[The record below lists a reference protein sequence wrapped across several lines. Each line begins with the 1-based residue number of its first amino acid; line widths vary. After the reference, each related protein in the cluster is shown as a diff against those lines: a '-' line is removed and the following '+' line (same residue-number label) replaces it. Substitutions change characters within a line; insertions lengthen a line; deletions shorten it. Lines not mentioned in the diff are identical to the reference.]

1 MIPSTNNKLLVA
13 EDWKKIYQS
22 FNNSDFKSY
31 DFETLRRTMI
41 TYLRENY
48 PEDFNDYIDSSEYV
62 ALIDLIAYLGQ
73 NLSFRVDLNARENFL
88 ETAQRRE
95 SILRLAQLIN
105 YNPKRNTPANGFLKI
120 TSISTTENIT
130 DANGVN
136 LSNTPIAWNDPSNS
150 NWYQQFLTVINNAMP
165 ADITFG
171 KPYDR
176 KSISGI
182 PTEQYKINSAITDV
196 PLFTFS
202 KSVSGVSMEF
212 EIVSSTF
219 AESTYIKESTPLP
232 GSNFSFIFRNDSRG
246 SASANTGFFVHFR
259 QGTLGVSSFSVD
271 TPVANEVVGIDIANI
286 NDTDVWLWQLDGNGN
301 YGTEWTKVSNIT
313 GNNIIYNSLDI
324 SKRNIYAVTS
334 RDQDQIDLTFADG
347 AFGNLPKGN
356 FKLFYRQSNGLQ
368 YSIKPDQMN
377 GIQIQVPYV
386 NKGGQRNT
394 ITFTLSLQYTVNN
407 SSAPETNDNIKLKA
421 PQAYY
426 TQNRMI
432 TAEDY
437 NIAPLTAGTDILK
450 VKSVNRISSGISKY
464 FELSDVSGKY
474 STTNIYGS
482 DGALYKDIKQST
494 IEFSFDNRNDIYSV
508 IQNQIIPIVES
519 DTLRDFYFDNYPRP
533 DLQSQSALWQQLTST
548 TNQST
553 GYFKDKIL
561 GTPLQTG
568 FFSSNNLS
576 YVDTGALVKYVPGD
590 GYVFAKNGK
599 RIPVANADSTTSK
612 YMWSKIALVIGDGAN
627 AGAGALANGTGPIVA
642 TGYVPTDAV
651 ASSVIPNFSTVFSYS
666 LQNEIINLCLAT
678 RNFGIAFSAD
688 TRSWYI
694 INDTNLNTADPFTLV
709 YQKDVSNS
717 NRDTGWMFAFLWNGT
732 GYEVVYRTSD
742 YIFESK
748 AETAFFYDGTDKNYD
763 FVTNTVVK
771 DKISVLGIN
780 TVSTSSFYSLGKDY
794 HWQVNGNIVEAD
806 GYVEPKK
813 VKVSFFDAQDD
824 GQIDNPDSFEEIV
837 ISNSTSSYTTYKDKF
852 VYFKNSAD
860 ELTYSLVDSSNF
872 LAYPI
877 PDNIPADMK
886 IEGQLYY
893 FYDYGLDYV
902 ASYSTATSAPFTLEP
917 SYYAKPGRHSLKFHY
932 VHNSGDSKRLDP
944 SKTNLIDVFILS
956 SSYDTTFRA
965 WLSSG
970 AGTAPLPPTSS
981 SLETNYSAALE
992 PIKAISDSIVY
1003 QPAIYKV
1010 LFGTTANKNLQATFK
1025 AVRNSTRSISDNDI
1039 KSRILTAINEFF
1051 SLDNWDFGQPFYFS
1065 ELSTY
1070 VMNTLSPDI
1079 TNFILVPKA
1088 DVPFGSLYEIACQNN
1103 EIFVSG
1109 VTATDIEVI
1118 DTITSSQ
1125 IKTTSTIINS
1135 SVGAA

>member
-176 KSISGI
+176 KSINGI

-232 GSNFSFIFRNDSRG
+232 GSNFSFVFRNDSRG

-426 TQNRMI
+426 SQNRMI
-432 TAEDY
+432 TGEDY
-437 NIAPLTAGTDILK
+437 NIVPLTAGTDVLK
-450 VKSVNRISSGISKY
+450 VKAINRVSSGISKY
-464 FELSDVSGKY
+464 YEMSDVSGKY
-474 STTNIYGS
+474 SDVNIFS
-482 DGALYKDIKQST
+482 TDGILYKNAN
-494 IEFSFDNRNDIYSV
+494 EYLFEYS
-508 IQNQIIPIVES
+508 I
-519 DTLRDFYFDNYPRP
+519 
-533 DLQSQSALWQQLTST
+533 
-548 TNQST
+548 TNKNEVS
-553 GYFKDKIL
+553 Y
-561 GTPLQTG
+561 
-568 FFSSNNLS
+568 NL
-576 YVDTGALVKYVPGD
+576 K
-590 GYVFAKNGK
+590 
-599 RIPVANADSTTSK
+599 
-612 YMWSKIALVIGDGAN
+612 
-627 AGAGALANGTGPIVA
+627 
-642 TGYVPTDAV
+642 
-651 ASSVIPNFSTVFSYS
+651 
-666 LQNEIINLCLAT
+666 
-678 RNFGIAFSAD
+678 
-688 TRSWYI
+688 
-694 INDTNLNTADPFTLV
+694 TNLNKVFNL
-709 YQKDVSNS
+709 KEF
-717 NRDTGWMFAFLWNGT
+717 R
-732 GYEVVYRTSD
+732 
-742 YIFESK
+742 
-748 AETAFFYDGTDKNYD
+748 
-763 FVTNTVVK
+763 
-771 DKISVLGIN
+771 
-780 TVSTSSFYSLGKDY
+780 SFYLENYSRPSL
-794 HWQVNGNIVEAD
+794 I
-806 GYVEPKK
+806 
-813 VKVSFFDAQDD
+813 
-824 GQIDNPDSFEEIV
+824 
-837 ISNSTSSYTTYKDKF
+837 
-852 VYFKNSAD
+852 
-860 ELTYSLVDSSNF
+860 
-872 LAYPI
+872 
-877 PDNIPADMK
+877 
-886 IEGQLYY
+886 
-893 FYDYGLDYV
+893 
-902 ASYSTATSAPFTLEP
+902 
-917 SYYAKPGRHSLKFHY
+917 
-932 VHNSGDSKRLDP
+932 
-944 SKTNLIDVFILS
+944 
-956 SSYDTTFRA
+956 
-965 WLSSG
+965 
-970 AGTAPLPPTSS
+970 
-981 SLETNYSAALE
+981 ETN
-992 PIKAISDSIVY
+992 ISWV
-1003 QPAIYKV
+1003 
-1010 LFGTTANKNLQATFK
+1010 
-1025 AVRNSTRSISDNDI
+1025 
-1039 KSRILTAINEFF
+1039 
-1051 SLDNWDFGQPFYFS
+1051 
-1065 ELSTY
+1065 
-1070 VMNTLSPDI
+1070 
-1079 TNFILVPKA
+1079 
-1088 DVPFGSLYEIACQNN
+1088 
-1103 EIFVSG
+1103 
-1109 VTATDIEVI
+1109 
-1118 DTITSSQ
+1118 
-1125 IKTTSTIINS
+1125 
-1135 SVGAA
+1135 